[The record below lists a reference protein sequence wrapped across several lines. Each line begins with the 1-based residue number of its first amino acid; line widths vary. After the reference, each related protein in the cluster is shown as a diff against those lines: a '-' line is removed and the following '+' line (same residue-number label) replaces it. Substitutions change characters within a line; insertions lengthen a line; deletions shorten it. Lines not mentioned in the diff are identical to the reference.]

1 MELTEKLLLR
11 HVRYE
16 SPDMHH
22 WYLGK
27 YLSFC
32 SSLEGVSKLFLMCMD
47 TSFKIIFRGKSGVAP
62 RSHDLKITFQNY
74 NRLHWH
80 ARLLSK
86 FILCTLSAHQ
96 RGTVTICTNCV
107 RDCEAVND
115 KLQERELKQQTSR
128 FSENVNPQCP
138 QRSHHPHLHQAHQPH
153 CHDQSLQQAQHHHHH
168 PHTSR
173 HHYPHH
179 HIAPPH
185 LPH

>member
-1 MELTEKLLLR
+1 MT
-11 HVRYE
+11 
-16 SPDMHH
+16 
-22 WYLGK
+22 
-27 YLSFC
+27 
-32 SSLEGVSKLFLMCMD
+32 SKLP
-47 TSFKIIFRGKSGVAP
+47 SKITIGYIGMQGCFRNSYYARFQRINVAQLPFAP
-62 RSHDLKITFQNY
+62 RYPI
-74 NRLHWH
+74 
-80 ARLLSK
+80 
-86 FILCTLSAHQ
+86 
-96 RGTVTICTNCV
+96 CV

-179 HIAPPH
+179 HTAPPH